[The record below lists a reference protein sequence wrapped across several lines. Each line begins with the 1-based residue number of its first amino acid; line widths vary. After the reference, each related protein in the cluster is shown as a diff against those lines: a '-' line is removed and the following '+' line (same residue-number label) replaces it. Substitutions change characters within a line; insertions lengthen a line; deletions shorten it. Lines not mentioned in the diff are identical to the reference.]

1 MGRIIKRLLLL
12 FIVILLLLGGTAWWM
27 LSYIAPDEQLDL
39 SYEPIDVN
47 EKVLAMVKKLK
58 PELVLTEADINDL
71 IKKHLKEKYASGEAG
86 SSSVVIAQDTQLDGA
101 SFELEEKK
109 LIAHMNVT
117 YMGRI
122 PAALEAEYSL
132 EWQSPNIVLK
142 PQSLSLKN
150 TSLPVNMLETINV
163 PLDLPAQ
170 DIVTVRD
177 MQFLK
182 DQIKVLFKL
191 QLELRL

>member
-12 FIVILLLLGGTAWWM
+12 FIVILLLLGGAAWWM

-71 IKKHLKEKYASGEAG
+71 IKRHLKEKYASGEAG

-132 EWQSPNIVLK
+132 EWQSPNIVLR

>member
-12 FIVILLLLGGTAWWM
+12 FIVILLLLGGAAWWM
-27 LSYIAPDEQLDL
+27 LSYIAPNEQLDL